1 MVTTP
6 KTKDFDMAPRVLI
19 PVDDSETAK
28 KTIQSVI
35 AKQELIPREIFLL
48 HVVDVH
54 PVQRLVPD
62 IQKNMVYEAAN
73 KSGKRIL
80 EKLAR
85 PFQDAG
91 FEPRLLLKLGN
102 PSIEILKVVEEQ
114 SIQRVILGRHPG
126 GGGLRDIMFGS
137 VANYIVHTVKCPV
150 LLF

>member
-1 MVTTP
+1 MT
-6 KTKDFDMAPRVLI
+6 RSVLI
-19 PVDDSETAK
+19 PVDESATAQ
-28 KTIQSVI
+28 KTIQAVI
-35 AKQELIPREIFLL
+35 ANREIVPREIFLL

-54 PVQRLVPD
+54 LVHRLVPD
-62 IQKNMVYEAAN
+62 IQRNMVHDAAK

-80 EKLAR
+80 EKLAK

-91 FEPRLLLKLGN
+91 FEPELLLELGT
-102 PSIEILKVVEEQ
+102 PGIEILKVVEEQ
-114 SIQRVILGRHPG
+114 NIQLVIIGRHPG